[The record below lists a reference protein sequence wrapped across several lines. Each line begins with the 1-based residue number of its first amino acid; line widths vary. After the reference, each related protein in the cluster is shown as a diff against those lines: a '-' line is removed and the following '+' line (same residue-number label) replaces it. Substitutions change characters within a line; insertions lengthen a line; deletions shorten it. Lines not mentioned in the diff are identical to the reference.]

1 MGGGI
6 RSIWIIENVINFVT
20 RFSVPCFVML
30 SGAFVLQSKKYLDIK
45 KFYIKS
51 FFKICVP
58 FLVIYILWMLIYAV
72 KALFT
77 GDIVSFF
84 GTFLKG
90 TYGNLW
96 FVPMLIGLYLISPLI
111 VKLKG
116 EKVIPLS
123 VGVGLLVWAVI
134 SQSTSEYELP
144 YSIGVICSFLSYFV
158 MGNILYESRIKIK
171 VVFLI
176 TGIIIISLV
185 ATWWRCY
192 NHQFY
197 SMEYYRA
204 FFSPFVV
211 ILSIL
216 IFILFKKISV
226 RNSKMIEWLSAKTYY
241 IYLLHTPILIF
252 VQYKFE
258 RFSLNELNKIWIEM
272 VIVTLLSIGAS
283 IIYEKTI
290 NIFIKKVR
298 KCNKI

>member
-1 MGGGI
+1 
-6 RSIWIIENVINFVT
+6 
-20 RFSVPCFVML
+20 ML

-77 GDIVSFF
+77 GDIVSFL

-116 EKVIPLS
+116 EKAIPLS
-123 VGVGLLVWAVI
+123 VGVGLLVWAVV

-171 VVFLI
+171 IIFLI

-185 ATWWRCY
+185 ASWWRCD

-216 IFILFKKISV
+216 IFILFKQISV
-226 RNSKMIEWLSAKTYY
+226 RNSKIIEWLSAKTYY
-241 IYLLHTPILIF
+241 IYLLHTPIFIF

-258 RFSLNELNKIWIEM
+258 RYALNDLNKIWIEM

-283 IIYEKTI
+283 IIYEKII
-290 NIFIKKVR
+290 NILIKKVR
-298 KCNKI
+298 QCNKI